1 MVPVV
6 APDPDRAVAG
16 AQARRLSVLA
26 IAGAEDPAAAGAC
39 GSHPKPR
46 VKAVA
51 GAEVAL
57 AEGLEEE
64 LARVAVEL
72 VAARVA
78 RAEEVARPALVG
90 AVREQ
95 AAAARVEAAL
105 AEEAARPALAG
116 AVPVEAEEAASAA
129 LVGVSPAGQ
138 GNLVNG

>member
-1 MVPVV
+1 
-6 APDPDRAVAG
+6 
-16 AQARRLSVLA
+16 
-26 IAGAEDPAAAGAC
+26 
-39 GSHPKPR
+39 

-105 AEEAARPALAG
+105 AEGVARPALVGAAREQAVAARVEAALAEEAARPALAG